1 MRYQNEIGE
10 ILKISEELGSKLLS
24 KYYVLQALCRVGIWK
39 NNDLASLGHKLAN
52 MSTLFKLI
60 SEIGGIV
67 QDLERKCKTLDSKF
81 SKGTASEHTLWVE
94 IEKAILPKVEDSST
108 LLDLGSQKFKQLRD
122 EVESILTNSGHCDP
136 ADLYPYLEKD
146 NQDQMVMLKM
156 ILEWIYPNDR
166 ENHITSGS
174 SHNTVENQNCTNEL
188 PIMSLDSM
196 VIGTEAPKNDMVT
209 INLNTQDTPLKPK
222 PNPKKI
228 MTPRHIFKRIK
239 KAGKIQKIQPP
250 RVHTMKFKPS
260 HRNERTHWSKQPYY
274 VNKVNHGSNSFALHN
289 LCHMVTSNINGLHTV
304 IYPQNMWLLK
314 RPRVKIK

>member
-1 MRYQNEIGE
+1 MRYQHEIEE
-10 ILKISEELGSKLLS
+10 ILKISEDLGSTLLS
-24 KYYVLQALCRVGIWK
+24 KYYVLQAIYGVGIWK

-60 SEIGGIV
+60 SEIGGLV
-67 QDLERKCKTLDSKF
+67 QDLEKKHKNLDSKF
-81 SKGTASEHTLWVE
+81 SKETASEHTLWVE
-94 IEKAILPKVEDSST
+94 IEKSILPNVEDSST

-122 EVESILTNSGHCDP
+122 EVESILTNSGHCNP

-166 ENHITSGS
+166 ENHIASRS
-174 SHNTVENQNCTNEL
+174 SHNTVQNQKYTNEL
-188 PIMSLDSM
+188 PSMSPDPKI
-196 VIGTEAPKNDMVT
+196 IGTEAPKNDMVT
-209 INLNTQDTPLKPK
+209 VNLNNQVTQLNPNQNLKKTVTPKSK
-222 PNPKKI
+222 
-228 MTPRHIFKRIK
+228 FKRIK
-239 KAGKIQKIQPP
+239 KSGKVQKIQPP

-274 VNKVNHGSNSFALHN
+274 VNKINHGSNSFALHN

>member
-1 MRYQNEIGE
+1 MRYQNEIEE

-24 KYYVLQALCRVGIWK
+24 KYYVLQAIYGVGIWK

-67 QDLERKCKTLDSKF
+67 QDLERKHKNLDSKF

-94 IEKAILPKVEDSST
+94 IEKAILPNVEDSST
-108 LLDLGSQKFKQLRD
+108 LLEIGSHKFKQLRD

-136 ADLYPYLEKD
+136 ADLYPYLEKGS
-146 NQDQMVMLKM
+146 QDQMVMLKM
-156 ILEWIYPNDR
+156 ILEWIYPNGR
-166 ENHITSGS
+166 ENHIASGS
-174 SHNTVENQNCTNEL
+174 SHNTVENQNSTNEL
-188 PIMSLDSM
+188 PSMSLDPK

-209 INLNTQDTPLKPK
+209 VNLNNQVTQLNPN
-222 PNPKKI
+222 PNPKKTV
-228 MTPRHIFKRIK
+228 TPKSKFKRIK
-239 KAGKIQKIQPP
+239 KSGKVQKIQPP
-250 RVHTMKFKPS
+250 RVHKMKFKPS

-274 VNKVNHGSNSFALHN
+274 VNKISHGSNSFALHN
-289 LCHMVTSNINGLHTV
+289 FCHMVTSNINGLHTV

>member
-1 MRYQNEIGE
+1 MRYQNEIEE

-24 KYYVLQALCRVGIWK
+24 KYYVLQAIYGVGIWK

-67 QDLERKCKTLDSKF
+67 QDLERKCKNLDSKF

-94 IEKAILPKVEDSST
+94 IEKAILPNVEDSST
-108 LLDLGSQKFKQLRD
+108 LLEIGSHKFKQLRD

-136 ADLYPYLEKD
+136 ADLYPYLEKGS
-146 NQDQMVMLKM
+146 QDQMVMLKM
-156 ILEWIYPNDR
+156 ILEWIYPNGR
-166 ENHITSGS
+166 ENHIASGS
-174 SHNTVENQNCTNEL
+174 SHNTVENQNSTNEL
-188 PIMSLDSM
+188 PSMSPDPKI
-196 VIGTEAPKNDMVT
+196 IGTEAPNNDMVT
-209 INLNTQDTPLKPK
+209 VNLNNQVTQLNPN
-222 PNPKKI
+222 PNPKKTV
-228 MTPRHIFKRIK
+228 TPKSKFKRIK
-239 KAGKIQKIQPP
+239 KSGKVQKIQPP

-274 VNKVNHGSNSFALHN
+274 VNKISHGSNSFALHN
-289 LCHMVTSNINGLHTV
+289 FCHMVTSNINGLHTV

>member
-1 MRYQNEIGE
+1 MRYQNEIDE
-10 ILKISEELGSKLLS
+10 ILKILEELGSKLLN
-24 KYYVLQALCRVGIWK
+24 KYYVLQTIYGVGIWK

-67 QDLERKCKTLDSKF
+67 QDLEWKCKNLDSKF

-94 IEKAILPKVEDSST
+94 IEKAILPNVEDSST

-166 ENHITSGS
+166 ENHIASRS
-174 SHNTVENQNCTNEL
+174 SHNIVENQNTTNEL
-188 PIMSLDSM
+188 PSMSPDPKI
-196 VIGTEAPKNDMVT
+196 IGTEAPRNDMVT
-209 INLNTQDTPLKPK
+209 VNLNNQVTQLNPN
-222 PNPKKI
+222 PNPKKTV
-228 MTPRHIFKRIK
+228 TPKSKFKRIK
-239 KAGKIQKIQPP
+239 KSGKVQKIQPT

-260 HRNERTHWSKQPYY
+260 HRNKRTHCSKQPYY
-274 VNKVNHGSNSFALHN
+274 VNKINHGSNSFALHN
-289 LCHMVTSNINGLHTV
+289 FYHMVTSNINGLHTV
-304 IYPQNMWLLK
+304 IYPQNLWLLK